1 MLEIVDFLGAAHL
14 AGIVLMGTTGE
25 FVHFELEDRARL
37 VSLAAKRSR
46 VPVIVNVS
54 HSTLAGAV
62 HLANQ
67 AAKDGAAGLLL
78 MPPYFLRY
86 SREVTRGFYRQFV
99 EEFDGALPVYLYNI
113 PAVTS
118 PLSPPAAID
127 LLETGLFAG
136 IKDSSGDWDGFL
148 ELRQAA
154 CALPFTLLVGNERIY
169 VPARAA
175 GAHGIISG
183 AASAI
188 PELMLALDTAIVAG
202 DDARRD
208 KLHVR
213 MREFIDWIERFPM
226 TFGIKEAAGMR
237 GMKTGATAI
246 ALNGPAGELMIEY
259 RAWFPA
265 WWEAVGKEIA
275 S

>member
-25 FVHFELEDRARL
+25 FVHFELDDRARL

-46 VPVIVNVS
+46 VPVIVNVT
-54 HSTLAGAV
+54 HSTLDGAV
-62 HLANQ
+62 QLANQ

-86 SREVTRGFYRQFV
+86 SREVTRGFFRQFI
-99 EEFDGALPVYLYNI
+99 EEFDGGLPVYLYNI

-148 ELRQAA
+148 ELLEAA
-154 CALPFTLLVGNERIY
+154 RALPFTLLAGNEKIY

-188 PELMLALDTAIVAG
+188 PELILALDAAILAG
-202 DDARRD
+202 DETRRD
-208 KLHVR
+208 RLQAR
-213 MREFIDWIERFPM
+213 MLEFVDWIERFPM
-226 TFGIKEAAGMR
+226 TFGIKEAAAMR
-237 GMKTGATAI
+237 GLKTGATAL
-246 ALNGPAGELMIEY
+246 ALSGSAGELMTEY
-259 RAWFPA
+259 RAWFPS
-265 WWEAVGKEIA
+265 WWAAVRQEIA
-275 S
+275 

>member
-1 MLEIVDFLGAAHL
+1 MLEIVDFLGAARL

-62 HLANQ
+62 HLANH
-67 AAKDGAAGLLL
+67 AVKDGAAGLLL

-86 SREVTRGFYRQFV
+86 SSEVTQGFYRKFI
-99 EEFDGALPVYLYNI
+99 EEFDGGLPVFLYNI

-118 PLSPPAAID
+118 PLAPPAATA

-148 ELRQAA
+148 ALRDAA
-154 CALPFTLLVGNERIY
+154 RALPFTLLIGNERIY
-169 VPARAA
+169 VPGRMD

-188 PELMLALDTAIVAG
+188 PELMLALDTAILAG
-202 DDARRD
+202 DAIRRD
-208 KLHVR
+208 MLHAR
-213 MREFIDWIERFPM
+213 MTEFIDWIERFPM
-226 TFGIKEAAGMR
+226 TFGIKEAARMR
-237 GMKTGATAI
+237 GLKTGATAI
-246 ALNGPAGELMIEY
+246 ELTGAAAESMSEY

-265 WWEAVGKEIA
+265 WWEAVRKEIA
-275 S
+275 A